1 MNYPVFPDTPSI
13 LQLSVSLYNT
23 LNNITA
29 RSARLQ
35 KIRACPIGY
44 GLPKNW
50 FILHTATYGKSEPY
64 HWLIGAQSHNNSP

>member
-35 KIRACPIGY
+35 KIRAYPIGY
-44 GLPKNW
+44 GPSKN
-50 FILHTATYGKSEPY
+50 
-64 HWLIGAQSHNNSP
+64 

>member
-35 KIRACPIGY
+35 K
-44 GLPKNW
+44 
-50 FILHTATYGKSEPY
+50 
-64 HWLIGAQSHNNSP
+64 